1 MKGRR
6 LMDCA
11 VRSETGCTIIAVE
24 TQGERVVNPD
34 PETVLPPD
42 GSLLLVGTLAAEERF
57 LKEFKPDRA
66 PEALRRSWRR
76 QS

>member
-1 MKGRR
+1 M
-6 LMDCA
+6 
-11 VRSETGCTIIAVE
+11 
-24 TQGERVVNPD
+24 VNPD